1 MGHRGK
7 IGFHFPTRSGA
18 VNFDAVDIKFMPHGG
33 SANDLKRVLKVFH
46 VPHGLAPASLT
57 VNNLDNYRVW
67 QYMELIGQSR
77 SVAIEFVPKTN
88 ITVSSI
94 GIFSSENS
102 TGRSPRIKI
111 FHETGLCVAAADGD
125 TQTPSVT
132 KYDLFG
138 SRHTAQI
145 PPTTLYAGQRYYISY
160 SHGYG
165 SGNDF
170 FPAYLRYYDGA
181 YKEYENENSASQ
193 MTIIDLNTM
202 GISHCKGIVDDSSAI
217 FRMSEDDW
225 FCWMGST
232 QTGMTQ
238 GYVYVRSSVGTQY
251 NFTGAIGDPNSYHEL
266 TTADLMA
273 FLGRPLNGEFIWYV
287 DNVANMQRGE
297 IWAKT
302 TDTSNFNTIDL
313 SSYSNQSYATAVL
326 LYDLQSKPEV
336 MCTAGSFWYSP
347 AIGKSFKLAPGY
359 YNGVTSTTPETSL
372 PANPQNNTLYYLDGQ
387 AIGQPIGYQTGVF
400 VYNNGSYTQVL
411 ESNYSTFFAIETL
424 DSLMTKVGTNSDLI
438 KTEISTGDPNL
449 PKASTTTGTKFYLEL
464 NGNEV

>member
-1 MGHRGK
+1 
-7 IGFHFPTRSGA
+7 
-18 VNFDAVDIKFMPHGG
+18 
-33 SANDLKRVLKVFH
+33 
-46 VPHGLAPASLT
+46 
-57 VNNLDNYRVW
+57 
-67 QYMELIGQSR
+67 
-77 SVAIEFVPKTN
+77 
-88 ITVSSI
+88 
-94 GIFSSENS
+94 
-102 TGRSPRIKI
+102 
-111 FHETGLCVAAADGD
+111 
-125 TQTPSVT
+125 
-132 KYDLFG
+132 
-138 SRHTAQI
+138 
-145 PPTTLYAGQRYYISY
+145 
-160 SHGYG
+160 
-165 SGNDF
+165 
-170 FPAYLRYYDGA
+170 
-181 YKEYENENSASQ
+181 
-193 MTIIDLNTM
+193 MTIVDLNTM

-313 SSYSNQSYATAVL
+313 SSYSDQSYATAVL
-326 LYDLQSKPEV
+326 LYALQSNAEV
-336 MCTAGSFWYSP
+336 MCTAGNLWYSS
-347 AIGKSFKLAPGY
+347 AVGKSFKLAPGY

-372 PANPQNNTLYYLDGQ
+372 PANPQNNTLYYLNGQ
-387 AIGQPIGYQTGVF
+387 AIGQTLNYQIGVF
-400 VYNNGSYTQVL
+400 VYNNGGYTQVL

-424 DSLMTKVGTNSDLI
+424 DGLMTKVGTNSDLI
-438 KTEISTGDPNL
+438 KTAISTGDPNL
-449 PKASTTTGTKFYLEL
+449 PKATTTTGTKFYLEL